1 MVIAALVGV
10 GSYGLLP
17 VRARCRFAQPNT
29 AAYRNA
35 VTNSHRRSHADA
47 PDIEMEAAADSCWP
61 MPSTASRECRHSIEA
76 DDTAWVAL
84 VATLAGSEADW
95 IEQQPPRIQGQAVIA
110 DAHDHLRHLAS
121 SPEVCLYATGAT
133 EAALGFCL
141 GSALHQPDLVYL
153 KGMLPS
159 LSELAGVRHLII
171 GSAAGIAFF
180 PSTRP
185 W

>member
-1 MVIAALVGV
+1 M
-10 GSYGLLP
+10 P
-17 VRARCRFAQPNT
+17 T
-29 AAYRNA
+29 
-35 VTNSHRRSHADA
+35 
-47 PDIEMEAAADSCWP
+47 PDIEMEAAATHVADAIDSIEG
-61 MPSTASRECRHSIEA
+61 MPPFDEA

-133 EAALGFCL
+133 EAALGFCWD
-141 GSALHQPDLVYL
+141 LHYQPDLVYL

-159 LSELAGVRHLII
+159 LSELAASG
-171 GSAAGIAFF
+171 
-180 PSTRP
+180 T
-185 W
+185 